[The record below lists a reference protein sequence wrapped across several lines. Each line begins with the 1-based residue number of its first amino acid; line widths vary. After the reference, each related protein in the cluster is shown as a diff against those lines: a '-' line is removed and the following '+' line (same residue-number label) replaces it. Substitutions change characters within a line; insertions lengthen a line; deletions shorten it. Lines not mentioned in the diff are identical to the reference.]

1 MFKQFC
7 KNEQIKM
14 KDIAMPLRKIL
25 CGDSQL
31 SVYHIFNILG
41 YDEAWKRLVDVTK

>member
-14 KDIAMPLRKIL
+14 KDIVMPLREIL
-25 CGDSQL
+25 CSDSQL
-31 SVYHIFNILG
+31 SVYHILDILG
-41 YDEAWKRLVDVTK
+41 YDKTWKRLMDVAK